1 MSREIK
7 FRGIAIEG
15 EDKGKFVY
23 GSYVYDDVREKHIIC
38 SFDTEVEGCEPYN
51 SYGTLVPVD
60 IVIRVNKDTVGQ
72 YTGLK
77 DKNGKEIYEGDVLKQ
92 VKKSSREGYER
103 SSYDKNNF
111 EVVFK
116 YGSFWLQ
123 RPYDDSVYIRDFP
136 NIDEFVG
143 FECFEIVGNIYEN
156 PELLETEL

>member
-1 MSREIK
+1 MNRDIK
-7 FRGIAIEG
+7 FR
-15 EDKGKFVY
+15 VW
-23 GSYVYDDVREKHIIC
+23 DV
-38 SFDTEVEGCEPYN
+38 
-51 SYGTLVPVD
+51 
-60 IVIRVNKDTVGQ
+60 VNKRILDYADIMTLPMWEVFPGTPEQRPFNVMQ

-77 DKNGKEIYEGDVLKQ
+77 DKNGKEIYEGDILKQ
-92 VKKSSREGYER
+92 VKKSSKEGCES

-156 PELLETEL
+156 PELLETKL

>member
-7 FRGIAIEG
+7 FRGWDKYDKKMIYDLCQIDSFWHYYSYSNNTGLHFGKTGPDGVG
-15 EDKGKFVY
+15 EDFK
-23 GSYVYDDVREKHIIC
+23 
-38 SFDTEVEGCEPYN
+38 
-51 SYGTLVPVD
+51 
-60 IVIRVNKDTVGQ
+60 NKYIMQ

-156 PELLETEL
+156 PELLDTEL